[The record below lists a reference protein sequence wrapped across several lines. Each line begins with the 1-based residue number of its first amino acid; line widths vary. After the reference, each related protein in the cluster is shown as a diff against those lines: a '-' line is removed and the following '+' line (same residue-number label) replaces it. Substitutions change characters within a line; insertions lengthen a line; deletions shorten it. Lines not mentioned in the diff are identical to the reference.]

1 MCYFVVTGPFFSR
14 PYHMQQGIQNFL
26 YSISRFIFEAR
37 LYFSA
42 RAASVSFIV
51 KDDDTQTFT
60 FDSLGVLFPS
70 CVYHVSIM
78 WLCCVHL
85 RSEPGIYFLLFNMAA
100 VRSSYAYSVF
110 ARIIRREL
118 PATFLHE
125 DDQVV

>member
-1 MCYFVVTGPFFSR
+1 
-14 PYHMQQGIQNFL
+14 MQQGIQHFFIQFHGLFL
-26 YSISRFIFEAR
+26 KPGH
-37 LYFSA
+37 FS
-42 RAASVSFIV
+42 RAAAAPLSV
-51 KDDDTQTFT
+51 TFM
-60 FDSLGVLFPS
+60 FNSLGVLCPS
-70 CVYHVSIM
+70 CVYH
-78 WLCCVHL
+78 LDPCVLL

>member
-1 MCYFVVTGPFFSR
+1 MLLCCDWSILFETLSHARGNSTFFF
-14 PYHMQQGIQNFL
+14 IQFHGLFL
-26 YSISRFIFEAR
+26 NPGRIS
-37 LYFSA
+37 
-42 RAASVSFIV
+42 RAASAPVTV
-51 KDDDTQTFT
+51 KDDENANLHVQYF
-60 FDSLGVLFPS
+60 GYP
-70 CVYHVSIM
+70 VSIV
-78 WLCCVHL
+78 WRSCVHL